1 MGILW
6 LFHKEEP
13 YLTDIELP
21 TNKFRSPTNLDS
33 SQLLCFGE
41 VGVRSGFYRQYHTHP
56 TFLYPFL
63 LQCFFLLPFIFFHS
77 LLFPL
82 PSADIDGS
90 RKLASELPLRPFQS
104 RKAVY
109 PPCMSG
115 RWLCVPAY
123 PKHRGLPYIS
133 SIFHPNSFSSS
144 INIRCFLLLITSL
157 ASLYILCS

>member
-33 SQLLCFGE
+33 SQLLCFGD

-90 RKLASELPLRPFQS
+90 RKLASELPL
-104 RKAVY
+104 
-109 PPCMSG
+109 SG

-144 INIRCFLLLITSL
+144 VNIRCFLLLITSL